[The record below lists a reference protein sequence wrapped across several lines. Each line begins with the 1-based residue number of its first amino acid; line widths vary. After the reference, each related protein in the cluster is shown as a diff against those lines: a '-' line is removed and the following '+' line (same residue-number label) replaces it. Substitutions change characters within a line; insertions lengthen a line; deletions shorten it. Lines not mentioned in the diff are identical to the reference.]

1 MSALVLI
8 TLCVF
13 LKVTGRENRTLFLRL
28 LSCSALP
35 FTALI
40 ERSIALVHA
49 FGAGSAVFMV
59 EGLQLIIA
67 ALLMVLGVIIVYTS
81 GRELFRKKGGSGKER
96 GKDRYS
102 GRHINDPGEK

>member
-1 MSALVLI
+1 MSALVLHYAVRLFKGYGQRKQERLFPPLI
-8 TLCVF
+8 IMLCV
-13 LKVTGRENRTLFLRL
+13 T
-28 LSCSALP
+28 

-67 ALLMVLGVIIVYTS
+67 ILLMVLGVIIVYTS
-81 GRELFRKKGGSGKER
+81 GRELFQKKAELKHSNEENLHK
-96 GKDRYS
+96 
-102 GRHINDPGEK
+102 PL